1 MRTPG
6 AACGVV
12 ARAIIASNSLG
23 VLLGGVVQAVA
34 GQLVEGP
41 GQVAGGA
48 GSAAGVADQEGWSGR
63 WFGLG
68 LIIHSSGWSLRTVPI
83 PTAHTPSGP
92 CDFSLG
98 PIRGLLGCTAPG
110 VLLGAVL
117 RRILSAWQ
125 DDSSVLIYCWVD
137 QHAFEEDGVEE
148 FLEVVGGC
156 LVEAVAVLE
165 QVEGLGQVLADLVG
179 VSVVAV
185 QVVLDGG
192 EFAGEA
198 VLFFF
203 E

>member
-1 MRTPG
+1 M
-6 AACGVV
+6 
-12 ARAIIASNSLG
+12 
-23 VLLGGVVQAVA
+23 
-34 GQLVEGP
+34 
-41 GQVAGGA
+41 
-48 GSAAGVADQEGWSGR
+48 
-63 WFGLG
+63 
-68 LIIHSSGWSLRTVPI
+68 
-83 PTAHTPSGP
+83 
-92 CDFSLG
+92 
-98 PIRGLLGCTAPG
+98 
-110 VLLGAVL
+110 
-117 RRILSAWQ
+117 
-125 DDSSVLIYCWVD
+125 
-137 QHAFEEDGVEE
+137 FEEDGVEE